1 MESCISEKVNLTPV
15 SIIEP
20 PYPTNGT
27 ANMAA
32 IIAIDNTLLE
42 TFRLEYEN

>member
-1 MESCISEKVNLTPV
+1 M
-15 SIIEP
+15 
-20 PYPTNGT
+20 NGT

-42 TFRLEYEN
+42 TFRLEYENYKFFRLY